1 MIEPLGIGL
10 AAVHQPEQRALHEL
24 EPLRLRRRTRSH
36 IIGAAAQERTMKKE
50 HTELRR
56 RPLLTP
62 VWLTA
67 IAGVVLVA
75 IAAWFLVSLTTTTVV
90 VVRHAEKELST
101 IEDPPLSQAGEQ
113 RAQLLAR
120 MLGERNGRARIDA
133 IIASD
138 TRRAQRTAAPLAD
151 RLGIAVTTVE
161 AKDYDRLISE
171 VRAHRGGRIL
181 IVGHSNTVPEIVHR
195 LAGGDPVPPIAE
207 DDYSQ
212 LYIVTMPTLGPA
224 SMLRLSY

>member
-1 MIEPLGIGL
+1 
-10 AAVHQPEQRALHEL
+10 
-24 EPLRLRRRTRSH
+24 
-36 IIGAAAQERTMKKE
+36 MKKA

-67 IAGVVLVA
+67 LAALVVVVLG
-75 IAAWFLVSLTTTTVV
+75 AWFLASLSTTTVV
-90 VVRHAEKELST
+90 IVRHAEKELGT

-120 MLGERNGRARIDA
+120 LFGERDGRGRINA

-151 RLGIAVTTVE
+151 RLGLAVTTVG
-161 AKDYDRLISE
+161 ARDYDELMRRI
-171 VRAHRGGRIL
+171 RDHRGSRIL
-181 IVGHSNTVPEIVHR
+181 VVGHSNTVPEIVQR
-195 LAGGDPVPPIAE
+195 LAGGDAIPAIAD

-212 LYIVTMPTLGPA
+212 IYVVTMPTLGPA
-224 SMLRLSY
+224 SLLRMSY

>member
-1 MIEPLGIGL
+1 
-10 AAVHQPEQRALHEL
+10 
-24 EPLRLRRRTRSH
+24 
-36 IIGAAAQERTMKKE
+36 MKKE

-67 IAGVVLVA
+67 LAALVVVVLG
-75 IAAWFLVSLTTTTVV
+75 AWFLASLSTTTVV
-90 VVRHAEKELST
+90 IVRHAEKELGT

-120 MLGERNGRARIDA
+120 LFGERDGRGRVNA

-151 RLGIAVTTVE
+151 RLGIAVTTV
-161 AKDYDRLISE
+161 AATDYDELMRSI
-171 VRAHRGGRIL
+171 RAHRGDRIL
-181 IVGHSNTVPEIVHR
+181 VVGHSNTVPGIVQS
-195 LAGGDPVPPIAE
+195 LTGGAPIPPIAD

-212 LYIVTMPTLGPA
+212 IYVVTMPTLGPA
-224 SMLRLSY
+224 SVLRMSY

>member
-1 MIEPLGIGL
+1 
-10 AAVHQPEQRALHEL
+10 
-24 EPLRLRRRTRSH
+24 
-36 IIGAAAQERTMKKE
+36 MKKE

-75 IAAWFLVSLTTTTVV
+75 IAAWFFLSLTTTTVV
-90 VVRHAEKELST
+90 VVRHAEKELGT

-120 MLGERNGRARIDA
+120 MFGERDARVRIDA
-133 IIASD
+133 IIVSD

-151 RLGIAVTTVE
+151 RPRRSAPG
-161 AKDYDRLISE
+161 
-171 VRAHRGGRIL
+171 
-181 IVGHSNTVPEIVHR
+181 
-195 LAGGDPVPPIAE
+195 
-207 DDYSQ
+207 
-212 LYIVTMPTLGPA
+212 
-224 SMLRLSY
+224 

>member
-1 MIEPLGIGL
+1 
-10 AAVHQPEQRALHEL
+10 
-24 EPLRLRRRTRSH
+24 
-36 IIGAAAQERTMKKE
+36 MKKE

-67 IAGVVLVA
+67 LAGVVLVA
-75 IAAWFLVSLTTTTVV
+75 IAAWFIVSLATTTVV
-90 VVRHAEKELST
+90 VVRHAEKELGT

-120 MLGERNGRARIDA
+120 MFGERDGRVRIDA
-133 IIASD
+133 IIVSD

-161 AKDYDRLISE
+161 AKDYDRLLSQI
-171 VRAHRGGRIL
+171 RAHRGGRVL

-195 LAGGDPVPPIAE
+195 LAGGDEVPPIA
-207 DDYSQ
+207 DGDYSQ

-224 SMLRLSY
+224 SVLRMRY